1 MSLKSRF
8 CPKCGKE
15 TEKLIDSLCSPC
27 YSKESKF
34 NIPKQKNV
42 LLCVKCEMIF
52 NKGFWTRPSKKVETY
67 LVDRIKNSIRLP
79 DGEDMLDIKLLQEGK
94 EGELLVRSKIN
105 GETIERIIVGN
116 FEIKKYCCPACSRE
130 QGIDYTA
137 KLQLRSSKNTEKF
150 VDEALKYVR
159 EAAPKVSKIEPML
172 KGVDIYLV
180 NQRLAKQ
187 AARRIKKH
195 MEVTAKES
203 YRNYSWDHEN
213 DRPKRRITILL
224 KHKVRK

>member
-1 MSLKSRF
+1 
-8 CPKCGKE
+8 
-15 TEKLIDSLCSPC
+15 
-27 YSKESKF
+27 
-34 NIPKQKNV
+34 
-42 LLCVKCEMIF
+42 MIF
-52 NKGFWTRPSKKVETY
+52 NKGFWTRPNKNVENY
-67 LVDRIKNSIRLP
+67 LIERIKNSIRLP
-79 DGEDMLDIKLLQEGK
+79 DGEDLISLKLLQEGK
-94 EGELLVRSKIN
+94 AGEILVRSKVN
-105 GETIERIIVGN
+105 DETIERIVSGN
-116 FEIKKYCCPACSRE
+116 FEVKKYCCPACSRE

-137 KLQLRSSKNTEKF
+137 KIQLRASKNHEAF

-187 AARRIKKH
+187 AVRRIKKH
-195 MEVTAKES
+195 MDVISKES
-203 YRNYSWDHEN
+203 FRNYSWDHEK